1 MWILHVHLLGAQKYC
16 FFCFV
21 RSWRIWTISVLK
33 SLDLKVSERTLIFKF
48 LLLSPTAELEG
59 EIASQRENLRRQA
72 EENLEL
78 QTQIDTARGVII
90 SQYEVIS
97 YFRHHSWIFQPF
109 CFPDP
114 SFSSLKWHRTVGTFP
129 SSKYIPYLLVN
140 KTQEKKKE

>member
-1 MWILHVHLLGAQKYC
+1 
-16 FFCFV
+16 
-21 RSWRIWTISVLK
+21 
-33 SLDLKVSERTLIFKF
+33 LDLKVSERTLIFKF

-97 YFRHHSWIFQPF
+97 YFRHHS
-109 CFPDP
+109 
-114 SFSSLKWHRTVGTFP
+114 
-129 SSKYIPYLLVN
+129 
-140 KTQEKKKE
+140 